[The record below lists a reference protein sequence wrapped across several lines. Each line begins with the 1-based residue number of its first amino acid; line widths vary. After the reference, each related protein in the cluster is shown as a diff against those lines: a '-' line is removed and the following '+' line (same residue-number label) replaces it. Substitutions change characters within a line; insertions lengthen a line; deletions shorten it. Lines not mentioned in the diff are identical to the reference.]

1 MKSWRSLK
9 TNPFPVTYEHAWPM
23 ILTIRSDGIQGARL
37 DNFLED
43 VQISNLNLL
52 HLKDW
57 KRDSDLYL

>member
-1 MKSWRSLK
+1 M
-9 TNPFPVTYEHAWPM
+9 TYEHAWPM
-23 ILTIRSDGIQGARL
+23 ILTIRSDGIHGARL